1 VKKRN
6 AARGS
11 SAATLSSIDAGA
23 PVVSSSKKR
32 APIERASADETGVG
46 GSIGRTFNW
55 AIVRET
61 AATIRMLGPEEDK
74 TVDKLLEIT
83 CTALRAFNPL
93 DEIEG
98 MLAAQAIALHF
109 GAMEALR
116 RSMISDQP
124 AEIAARLRKDG
135 ANLARA
141 YTDMLD
147 ALDRK
152 RGKAQQVVRVERV
165 VVEDGGQAIVGNVNA
180 EPKRT

>member
-98 MLAAQAIALHF
+98 MLAAQAIA
-109 GAMEALR
+109 
-116 RSMISDQP
+116 
-124 AEIAARLRKDG
+124 ARLRKDG